1 MRGLGSYPRCV
12 FVIGCA
18 LVAVPAFAQSNDP
31 GEAIKEI
38 DSLEQQ
44 AFRPGNASKAN
55 QELAKYCAKINA
67 RLRGGLDRA
76 TWEPVVRHCSEVARR
91 VSQYNSG
98 GAAGTAGSGTAGGG
112 ATAGGPGTGT
122 TQRGRET
129 PTVQRHIAAGRPTIP
144 NVTVP
149 PVPKF
154 CSEEALQA
162 WVNSQ
167 IRPRLNELQSALNAL
182 QNYNSQLYDE
192 KWYSK
197 PPATPA
203 ELNQIAAAQKWH
215 DEEVAKLQARF
226 DQILDLWRNAKVVDC
241 GEKRGAQR
249 ANTPGVWYVGGNIG
263 VGSQGTNFSV
273 DPPFTVYGSGPIYGG
288 FGGMLFP
295 IPNSNLQLGFRLGWE
310 GSNLTGKVE
319 SPPASPLFDYRV
331 RTSSTFYQDALVKF
345 STPFALPS
353 TFFTGSIGIAE
364 MQTSVNGTSGIFS
377 VTDGAYRAGPTF
389 TAGIGTLLGTL
400 PNGAGVEGFVQW
412 RGSVLGGTVSIPG
425 SVPFGSFT
433 NEVDVGINLWSR
445 SGFRLW
451 EPEAP

>member
-1 MRGLGSYPRCV
+1 MRRLGTYLRSV
-12 FVIGCA
+12 FVIGCT
-18 LVAVPAFAQSNDP
+18 LVAAPAFAQSNDP

-38 DSLEQQ
+38 DNLEQQ
-44 AFRPGNASKAN
+44 VFRPGNASKAN
-55 QELAKYCAKINA
+55 QELAKYCARINA

-98 GAAGTAGSGTAGGG
+98 TAGGGTSAGGG
-112 ATAGGPGTGT
+112 ATAGGPGTGKKEHE
-122 TQRGRET
+122 RET
-129 PTVQRHIAAGRPTIP
+129 PAPQRHVAAGRPTIP

-149 PVPKF
+149 SVPKF
-154 CSEEALQA
+154 CSDEELQA

-167 IRPRLNELQSALNAL
+167 IRPRLNELQSALSAL

-215 DEEVAKLQARF
+215 DGEAAKLQARF

-241 GEKRGAQR
+241 GEKRTGQR
-249 ANTPGVWYVGGNIG
+249 TNTQGVWYVGGNIG

-273 DPPFTVYGSGPIYGG
+273 DPPFTVNGNGPIYGG

-310 GSNLTGKVE
+310 GSNFSGKVE
-319 SPPASPLFDYRV
+319 SPLASPLFDYRV
-331 RTSSTFYQDALVKF
+331 RTYWTFYQDALVKF
-345 STPFALPS
+345 PTTFALPS

-377 VTDGAYRAGPTF
+377 FTDSAYRAGPTF

-412 RGSVLGGTVSIPG
+412 RGSVFGSTASIPG
-425 SVPFGSFT
+425 LVSITSFT
-433 NEVDVGINLWSR
+433 NEVDVGINVWSR
-445 SGFRLW
+445 LGFRLW

>member
-1 MRGLGSYPRCV
+1 MRGLGTYLRSV
-12 FVIGCA
+12 LVVGCA
-18 LVAVPAFAQSNDP
+18 LVATPAFAQSNDP

-38 DSLEQQ
+38 DNLEQQ
-44 AFRPGNASKAN
+44 VFRPGNASKAN
-55 QELAKYCAKINA
+55 QELAKYCARINA

-98 GAAGTAGSGTAGGG
+98 GAVGTASSSTTGGG
-112 ATAGGPGTGT
+112 ATAGGPGTGKK
-122 TQRGRET
+122 QHDHET
-129 PTVQRHIAAGRPTIP
+129 PAPQRHVAAGRPTIP

-154 CSEEALQA
+154 CSEEELQA

-203 ELNQIAAAQKWH
+203 ELNQIAAAQRWH

-226 DQILDLWRNAKVVDC
+226 DQILDLWRNAKVVDY
-241 GEKRGAQR
+241 GEKRTGQR
-249 ANTPGVWYVGGNIG
+249 TNTQGVWYVGGNIG

-310 GSNLTGKVE
+310 GSNISGKVE

-331 RTSSTFYQDALVKF
+331 RTYSTFYQDAVVKF
-345 STPFALPS
+345 PAAFALPS

-364 MQTSVNGTSGIFS
+364 MQTSVNGTSGLFS
-377 VTDGAYRAGPTF
+377 VTDSAYRAGPTF

-400 PNGAGVEGFVQW
+400 PNGAAVEGFVQW
-412 RGSVLGGTVSIPG
+412 RSSLLGGTASIPG

-433 NEVDVGINLWSR
+433 NEVDVGINAWSR
-445 SGFRLW
+445 LGFRFW

>member
-18 LVAVPAFAQSNDP
+18 LVATPAFAQSNDP

-38 DSLEQQ
+38 DNLEQQ
-44 AFRPGNASKAN
+44 VFRHGNASKAS
-55 QELAKYCAKINA
+55 QELANYCARINA
-67 RLRGGLDRA
+67 RLRGGLDRT
-76 TWEPVVRHCSEVARR
+76 TWEPVVRHCREVISR
-91 VSQYNSG
+91 VHEYNSG
-98 GAAGTAGSGTAGGG
+98 GAGTAGTTGGG
-112 ATAGGPGTGT
+112 ATTGGPGTEKK
-122 TQRGRET
+122 QRDRET
-129 PTVQRHIAAGRPTIP
+129 PAPQRPVAAGRPTIP

-149 PVPKF
+149 SVPKF
-154 CSEEALQA
+154 CSDEELQA

-215 DEEVAKLQARF
+215 DQEVAKLQARF

-241 GEKRGAQR
+241 GDKRTGQR
-249 ANTPGVWYVGGNIG
+249 TNTQGLWYVGGNIG

-310 GSNLTGKVE
+310 GSNITGKVE

-331 RTSSTFYQDALVKF
+331 RTYSTFYQDALAKF

-377 VTDGAYRAGPTF
+377 VTDSAYRAGPTF

-412 RGSVLGGTVSIPG
+412 RGSLWGSTVSIPG
-425 SVPFGSFT
+425 SVPLGSFT
-433 NEVDVGINLWSR
+433 NEVDIGINILSHT
-445 SGFRLW
+445 GFRLW